1 MRSFRDISIQH
12 KLVAINM
19 VTSSVVL
26 SLACATFL
34 AYELVA
40 YRKSVTQQLS
50 TGAQIVAQASTAA
63 LAFEDRRSAME
74 TLATLR
80 AEPNVVA
87 GCIYTKDDRPFAAFL
102 RGEARRD
109 LPRHPGPSGARFVDH
124 HLIFFQPIVFDGE
137 RIGTVYLKRDL
148 DDIYARLERYAGIVL
163 GVWLLATLAAY
174 LLSSRLQRVIS
185 EPTLRLA
192 EMAGRVSA
200 EQNYSLR
207 AVKRGN
213 DEIGV
218 LVDSFNQMM
227 EQIQARTRDLD
238 YAREALERHVVEL
251 CDEIASRQR
260 VQDELLAAKQAAE
273 ESSRA
278 KSVFLANMSHELRTP
293 LNAIIGYSEM
303 LREDA
308 EEAGQQKPIPDLE
321 RISTAGRHL
330 LALINS
336 VLDLSKAEAGK
347 TELLWEDVAV
357 TQIFADAASALAPLA
372 RQNRNQ
378 LNMHCAPGVRS
389 IHVDAVKFRQS
400 LYNVLS
406 NACKFTRNGTVTVDV
421 LPVSVQRAE
430 YVEWRVSDTGIG
442 IQPEQM
448 RSLFQPFSQG
458 DASTTRKFG
467 GTGLGLAISR
477 RFCELMGGTITATSE
492 PGKGSTFTIRLP
504 LAGQASA
511 VAVSPEPEP
520 VARPS
525 PSGEPRAGSI
535 LVVDDDPTVH
545 DLMRRTLA
553 KEGFEVEVAS
563 SGEEG
568 LRRARE
574 IHPAAITLDVFMP
587 GMDGWTVLSALK
599 NDPEVAGIPVVLVTI
614 ADDRQR
620 GCVLGAAEFLQ
631 KPVEPERLVEALR
644 KWQPQRT
651 AGPVLLV
658 DDDGA
663 SRDRNARALRQ
674 KFGPV
679 IEAADGRAALA
690 ALTRQKPGLIV
701 LDLVMPGMDGFDFIA
716 TLRLVEEWRKIPVVV
731 LTAQD
736 IGWEDR
742 QRLQGSVN
750 RILRKEN
757 FSGVGLAAEI
767 ADLLIGSPAR
777 TPVPRDC
784 LEIR

>member
-378 LNMHCAPGVRS
+378 LNMHCAPNVRS

-421 LPVSVQRAE
+421 LSVSVQRTE

-679 IEAADGRAALA
+679 MEAADGRAALA

-757 FSGVGLAAEI
+757 YSGVGLAAEI

>member
-679 IEAADGRAALA
+679 MEAADGRAALA

>member
-679 IEAADGRAALA
+679 MEAADGRAALA

-757 FSGVGLAAEI
+757 YSGVGLAAEI